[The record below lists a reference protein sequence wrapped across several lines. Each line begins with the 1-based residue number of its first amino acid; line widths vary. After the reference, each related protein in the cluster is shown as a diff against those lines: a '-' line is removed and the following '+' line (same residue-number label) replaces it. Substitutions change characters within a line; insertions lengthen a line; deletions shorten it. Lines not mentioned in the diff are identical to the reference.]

1 LNNHGIKVHDQEQFC
16 TGCVLRKH
24 HREGFQSRKYR
35 ASAPGKLIHV
45 DLCGPMHVTSLG
57 GSKYFLIFKDDFSR
71 YRRDFFLKRKD
82 DVAQCFETFLDKS
95 RKAGNTVVRILSDG
109 GLEFN
114 NAHVK
119 DVLQRRRVAMRTAMP
134 YTPEHNGVAE
144 RENRILVETG
154 RSMLHSKDLP
164 FSLWAKAVNTACN
177 TLNRI
182 GPTTVKGK
190 SPMELWFKRDPV
202 SIDHF
207 HGFGTECFVHVP
219 KQLQRKR
226 EKKSVA
232 GRLMGYCDE
241 KDGYRVWLPDI
252 NQIVTS
258 RNILFKPEKIRLPSQ
273 MTAKAVSS
281 EKNEDE
287 DDSDAEE
294 LRLELNSQW
303 TSKEVKCEVET
314 KMEREE
320 EKSEQASRSNKQEEV
335 ALSSKQVRKMPNYLS
350 DYVLTAQT
358 LSPSSF
364 HEAMQSVDAADW
376 RKAMEEELHSL
387 EENSV
392 WALVDGKKVLDSRW
406 VLRIKTKA
414 DGSVAR
420 YKARLVAKGY
430 MQRPGIDYDEIFSPV
445 ACFDT
450 VRALLSITAVERLK
464 LQQFDVKTAFLYGAL
479 KEEVLYGLKQAPRCS
494 NLRLVEFLRKQGLKQ
509 STADPCLFARMKERS
524 KLLVAI
530 YVHDGIVASSDSDET
545 EQFLAVMKKEFQ
557 IKQGPL
563 DTFLDEA
570 NAVSTPAEINVSME
584 ENEEH
589 LSSNIPYSEAVGA
602 LMFSMTATRPDIA
615 YAAVKR
621 IFRYLRG
628 TADYGLLYQA
638 KREGFLKGYSDADY
652 AGDVTTRRSRTGAVC
667 MCEGGAVLWHSQ
679 KQRSVALSTTEAE
692 YVAASE
698 AAKDMMWLMALFAE
712 VTEVKQK
719 LILFVDN
726 MGAVTLSK
734 NPKFH
739 NRSKHI
745 DVRFHFVREKYIE
758 GKIDIQHIDSE
769 NQKAD
774 ILTKDLSKTR
784 FQNLR
789 QQLEIRL
796 YHQNKPQVQQVLTN
810 HGIKVHDQEQFC
822 TGCVLGKHHR
832 EGFHSRK
839 YRPSAPGKLIHVDLC
854 GPMHVTSL
862 GGSKYFLVFKDD
874 FSRYRRDF
882 FLKRKDDVAQC
893 FETFLD
899 KSRKAGNTV
908 VRILSD
914 GGLEFNNAHVKD
926 VLQRRRVA
934 MRTDMPYTPEHNG
947 VAERENRIL
956 VETGRSMLHS
966 KDLPFSLWAKAVNT
980 ACNTLNRIGPT
991 TVKGKSPM
999 ELWFKRDPVSIDH
1012 FHGFG
1017 TECFVHV
1024 PKQLQRKREKKS
1036 VAGRLMGYCD
1046 EKDGYRVWLPDIN
1059 QIVTSRN
1066 ILFKPEKIRLPSQM
1080 TAKAVSS
1087 EKNEDEDDSD
1097 AEELRLELNSQW
1109 TSKEVKCE
1117 VETKMEREEEKSEQA
1132 SRSNKQEEVALSSK
1146 QVRKMPNYLSDYVLT
1161 AQTLSPS
1168 SFHEAM
1174 QSVDA
1179 ADWRKAMEE
1188 ELHSLEENSVW
1199 ALVDGKKV
1207 LDSRWVLRI
1216 KTKADGSVARYKAR
1230 LVAKGYMQR
1239 PGIDYDE
1246 IFSPVACFDTVRAL
1260 LSITAVERLKL
1271 QQFDVKT
1278 AFLYGALKEEVLYG
1292 LKQAP
1297 RCSNLRLVEF
1307 LRKQGL
1313 KQSTADPCLFARM
1326 KERSKLLV
1334 AIYVHD
1340 GIVASSDSD
1349 ETEQFLAVMKKEFQI
1364 KQGPLDTFLDEANAV
1379 STPAEIN
1386 VSMEENEEHLSSNIP
1401 YSEAVGAL
1409 MFSMTATRPDIAYAA
1424 VKRIFRYLRGTADY
1438 GLLYQAKREGFLKG
1452 YSDADYAG
1460 DVTTRRSRTGAVCMC
1475 EGGAVLWHSQ
1485 KQRSVALSTTEA
1497 EYVAASEAAKDMM
1510 WLMAL
1515 FAEVTEVKQKLIL
1528 FVDNMGAVTLSKNP
1542 KFHNRSKHIDVRF
1555 HFVREKYI
1563 EGKID
1568 IQHIDSENQ
1577 KADILTKDL
1586 SKTRF
1591 QNLRQQLE
1599 IVSEHMD
1606 C

>member
-1 LNNHGIKVHDQEQFC
+1 LNNHGINVHAQEQFC
-16 TGCVLRKH
+16 TGCVLGKH

-35 ASAPGKLIHV
+35 ERAPGKLIHV

-82 DVAQCFETFLDKS
+82 DVAQCLETFLDES
-95 RKAGNTVVRILSDG
+95 RTAGNTVVRILSNG

-119 DVLQRRRVAMRTAMP
+119 DILQRRRVAMRTAMP
-134 YTPEHNGVAE
+134 YKPEHNGVAE

-154 RSMLHSKDLP
+154 RSILHSKDLP
-164 FSLWAKAVNTACN
+164 FSLWAEAVNTACN
-177 TLNRI
+177 VLNRI

-207 HGFGTECFVHVP
+207 HGFGTECFAHVP

-241 KDGYRVWLPDI
+241 KDGYRIRLPDI

-358 LSPSSF
+358 LSLSSF

-430 MQRPGIDYDEIFSPV
+430 MQRPGIDYDEIFSPL
-445 ACFDT
+445 ARFDT
-450 VRALLSITAVERLK
+450 VKQPEGFENGTNEVYK
-464 LQQFDVKTAFLYGAL
+464 LNRS
-479 KEEVLYGLKQAPRCS
+479 LYGLKQAPRCS

-563 DTFLDEA
+563 DTFLGMGIKVLSDGSIFAGQQAYTRHILKRFRLDEA

-584 ENEEH
+584 ENEEL

-615 YAAVKR
+615 YAVSTVSQVMDKPSIKAWQAVKR

-652 AGDVTTRRSRTGAVC
+652 AGDVTTRRSRTAAVC

-734 NPKFH
+734 NPEFH

-758 GKIDIQHIDSE
+758 SKID
-769 NQKAD
+769 
-774 ILTKDLSKTR
+774 
-784 FQNLR
+784 
-789 QQLEIRL
+789 
-796 YHQNKPQVQQVLTN
+796 
-810 HGIKVHDQEQFC
+810 
-822 TGCVLGKHHR
+822 
-832 EGFHSRK
+832 
-839 YRPSAPGKLIHVDLC
+839 
-854 GPMHVTSL
+854 M
-862 GGSKYFLVFKDD
+862 
-874 FSRYRRDF
+874 
-882 FLKRKDDVAQC
+882 
-893 FETFLD
+893 
-899 KSRKAGNTV
+899 
-908 VRILSD
+908 
-914 GGLEFNNAHVKD
+914 
-926 VLQRRRVA
+926 
-934 MRTDMPYTPEHNG
+934 
-947 VAERENRIL
+947 
-956 VETGRSMLHS
+956 
-966 KDLPFSLWAKAVNT
+966 
-980 ACNTLNRIGPT
+980 
-991 TVKGKSPM
+991 
-999 ELWFKRDPVSIDH
+999 
-1012 FHGFG
+1012 
-1017 TECFVHV
+1017 
-1024 PKQLQRKREKKS
+1024 
-1036 VAGRLMGYCD
+1036 
-1046 EKDGYRVWLPDIN
+1046 
-1059 QIVTSRN
+1059 
-1066 ILFKPEKIRLPSQM
+1066 
-1080 TAKAVSS
+1080 
-1087 EKNEDEDDSD
+1087 
-1097 AEELRLELNSQW
+1097 
-1109 TSKEVKCE
+1109 
-1117 VETKMEREEEKSEQA
+1117 
-1132 SRSNKQEEVALSSK
+1132 
-1146 QVRKMPNYLSDYVLT
+1146 
-1161 AQTLSPS
+1161 
-1168 SFHEAM
+1168 
-1174 QSVDA
+1174 
-1179 ADWRKAMEE
+1179 
-1188 ELHSLEENSVW
+1188 
-1199 ALVDGKKV
+1199 
-1207 LDSRWVLRI
+1207 
-1216 KTKADGSVARYKAR
+1216 
-1230 LVAKGYMQR
+1230 
-1239 PGIDYDE
+1239 
-1246 IFSPVACFDTVRAL
+1246 
-1260 LSITAVERLKL
+1260 
-1271 QQFDVKT
+1271 
-1278 AFLYGALKEEVLYG
+1278 
-1292 LKQAP
+1292 
-1297 RCSNLRLVEF
+1297 
-1307 LRKQGL
+1307 
-1313 KQSTADPCLFARM
+1313 
-1326 KERSKLLV
+1326 
-1334 AIYVHD
+1334 
-1340 GIVASSDSD
+1340 
-1349 ETEQFLAVMKKEFQI
+1349 
-1364 KQGPLDTFLDEANAV
+1364 
-1379 STPAEIN
+1379 
-1386 VSMEENEEHLSSNIP
+1386 
-1401 YSEAVGAL
+1401 
-1409 MFSMTATRPDIAYAA
+1409 
-1424 VKRIFRYLRGTADY
+1424 
-1438 GLLYQAKREGFLKG
+1438 
-1452 YSDADYAG
+1452 
-1460 DVTTRRSRTGAVCMC
+1460 
-1475 EGGAVLWHSQ
+1475 
-1485 KQRSVALSTTEA
+1485 
-1497 EYVAASEAAKDMM
+1497 
-1510 WLMAL
+1510 
-1515 FAEVTEVKQKLIL
+1515 
-1528 FVDNMGAVTLSKNP
+1528 
-1542 KFHNRSKHIDVRF
+1542 
-1555 HFVREKYI
+1555 
-1563 EGKID
+1563 
-1568 IQHIDSENQ
+1568 QHIDSENQ